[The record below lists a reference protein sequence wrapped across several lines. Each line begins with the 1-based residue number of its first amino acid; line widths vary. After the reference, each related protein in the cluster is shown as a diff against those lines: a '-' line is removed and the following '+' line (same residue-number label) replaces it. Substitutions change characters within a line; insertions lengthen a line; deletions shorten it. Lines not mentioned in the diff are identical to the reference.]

1 MWLKLAGTALI
12 LTASLGYV
20 FTGER
25 RLLEQKKQLEEFRLL
40 LSVMEQEICALRLPL
55 PLVLEHGSEQ
65 FKDPYAS
72 LCRDVSRILREQ
84 RDGDACGVWQ
94 RELANMRQEFLLDDT
109 QFGLLF
115 ELGQVLRMD
124 QMGMKEDLFS
134 VYRQRLQ
141 AMTDTYEAGLLQRR
155 RICRYGGILAGIF
168 LIIMFL

>member
-1 MWLKLAGTALI
+1 
-12 LTASLGYV
+12 
-20 FTGER
+20 
-25 RLLEQKKQLEEFRLL
+25 
-40 LSVMEQEICALRLPL
+40 
-55 PLVLEHGSEQ
+55 
-65 FKDPYAS
+65 
-72 LCRDVSRILREQ
+72 
-84 RDGDACGVWQ
+84 VWQ